1 MRAAAFIRSDRSLFH
16 TKYRKMYSVI
26 KTAVLQ
32 GLESIPIQVET
43 NISEGMPVFE
53 MVGFLGA
60 EVKEARERVRIG
72 LQNSGIYLPP
82 KRITINFVP
91 ANIRKSGSAF
101 DLAVAASIL
110 CALGRMEQTVARSSL
125 FIGEVGL
132 NGEVL
137 PVHGILSAAILARK
151 QHICRMFV
159 PWKNRK
165 EARVF
170 SGVDVIPV
178 TDLEH
183 LMEICSSEKMENFI
197 YLEKQELMTNHYEED
212 FQDIY
217 GQELVKRACEIAV
230 SGMHNLLMIGPPGS
244 GKSMI
249 AKRIPSILPAMEWD
263 EILELS
269 QIYHAANIGEDK
281 ETLVTNRPFRA
292 PHHTITPQGMC
303 GGGKNPLP
311 GEISLAH
318 KGVLFLD
325 EFPEFQK
332 NLIDM
337 LRQPMEDKK
346 IRISRVGGSV
356 CFPCDFMLVAAM
368 NPCKC
373 GYYPDLS
380 RCRCTPSSVQSYI
393 NHISQPMLDRI
404 DMTVET
410 RELSFHELLG
420 KKKSESSDQIRRR
433 VERTHEIQ
441 KKRFQNKGY
450 YFNAHMSVPDVN
462 EFCVTNE
469 EGKKYL
475 EQIVKEQGLSARAY
489 FKILKVARTIADMEE
504 QEQIAI
510 SHLMEACAYRSLDKK
525 YWGRM
530 E

>member
-1 MRAAAFIRSDRSLFH
+1 
-16 TKYRKMYSVI
+16 MYSVI

-110 CALGRMEQTVARSSL
+110 CALGQIDRAVSESSL

-151 QHICRMFV
+151 QEIRRMFV
-159 PWKNRK
+159 PWDNRE
-165 EARVF
+165 EASMF

-178 TDLEH
+178 PDLRQ
-183 LMEICSSEKMENFI
+183 LIRMCSEGQTESFI
-197 YLEKQELMTNHYEED
+197 YRKERELILNHYEED

-217 GQELVKRACEIAV
+217 GQALVKRACEIAV

-244 GKSMI
+244 GKTMI
-249 AKRIPSILPAMEWD
+249 AKRIPSILPGMEWD
-263 EILELS
+263 EMLELS
-269 QIYHAANIGEDK
+269 QIYHAASPGEGK
-281 ETLVTNRPFRA
+281 EILMTHRPFRA

-332 NLIDM
+332 SLIDM

-346 IRISRVGGSV
+346 IRISRVGGNV
-356 CFPCDFMLVAAM
+356 CYPCDFMLVAAM

-373 GYYPDLS
+373 GYYPDIS
-380 RCRCTPSSVQSYI
+380 RCRCTPASVHSYI
-393 NHISQPMLDRI
+393 DHISQPMLDRI

-420 KKKSESSDQIRRR
+420 KEPSESSEQIRKR

-441 KKRFQNKGY
+441 KKRFKNKTY
-450 YFNAHMSVPDVN
+450 YFNAHMSVQDVN
-462 EFCVTNE
+462 EFCAADEN
-469 EGKKYL
+469 GKNYL
-475 EQIVKEQGLSARAY
+475 EQVVSGRGLSARAY

-504 QEQIAI
+504 QAQISV